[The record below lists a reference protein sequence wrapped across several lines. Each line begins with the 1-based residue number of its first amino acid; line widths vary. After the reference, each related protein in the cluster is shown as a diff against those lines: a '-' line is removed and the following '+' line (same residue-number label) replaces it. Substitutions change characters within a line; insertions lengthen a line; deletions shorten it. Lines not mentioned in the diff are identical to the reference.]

1 MENWDERAERE
12 FSHKEEKRVK
22 PSGLAD
28 VKNSV
33 ATVNALNMHYRNLN
47 LLLKSFSGNPVKEIH
62 VHNVN
67 GQRYIGT
74 GLQNKVELHVHGTP
88 GNDLAA
94 FMDGATIYVHGNAQD
109 GVGNTMNSG
118 KVVVYG
124 HAGDI
129 AGYSMRG
136 GKIFIRD
143 DAGYRVGIHMKEYG
157 SQKPILV
164 VGGTAQDFLGE
175 YMAGGIL
182 VMLGLTLKDGEGHK
196 AKFVGTGMHS
206 GTIYLRGKVAHTG
219 KEVKMMELEEDDMAL
234 LRAIITEFCD
244 CLKIDVDTALEGE
257 FRKLVPSSTRPYGR
271 LYAY

>member
-1 MENWDERAERE
+1 M
-12 FSHKEEKRVK
+12 EKRDEPIGKNLSPKELKQAK
-22 PSGLAD
+22 PSDFVD
-28 VKNSV
+28 VKNDV
-33 ATVNALNMHYRNLN
+33 ATINAANMHYRNLN
-47 LLLKSFSGNPVKEIH
+47 FLLKSNCNPIKKIH
-62 VHNVN
+62 VRNVV

-74 GLQNKVELHVHGTP
+74 GLKGEVELHIHGTP

-94 FMDGATIYVHGNAQD
+94 FMDGPTIYVHGNAQD

-157 SQKPILV
+157 IKKPILV

-182 VMLGLTLKDGEGHK
+182 VVLGLTLKDGEGHK

-206 GTIYLRGKVAHTG
+206 GIIYLRSEVAHTG
-219 KEVKMMELEEDDMAL
+219 KEVKIMELEEGDMAL
-234 LRAIITEFCD
+234 LRPIIEEFCD
-244 CLKIDVDTALEGE
+244 YFKFDANNVLGGE
-257 FRKLVPSSTRPYGR
+257 FRKLVPFSSRPYGR

>member
-1 MENWDERAERE
+1 MVNEDEFAGKRPL
-12 FSHKEEKRVK
+12 HKRLGEIPHLVK
-22 PSGLAD
+22 
-28 VKNSV
+28 VKNGI
-33 ATVNALNMHYRNLN
+33 ATVDAAGMHYRDLN
-47 LLLKSFSGNPVKEIH
+47 FLLKSNNNPIKSFH
-62 VHNVN
+62 VRNVS

-74 GLQNKVELHVHGTP
+74 GLKGNMELHIYGTP

-94 FMDGATIYVHGNAQD
+94 FLDGPNIYVHGNAQD

-157 SQKPILV
+157 SQKPILM

-182 VMLGLTLKDGEGHK
+182 VILGLKLKDGEGHK
-196 AKFVGTGMHS
+196 AKFVGTGMH
-206 GTIYLRGKVAHTG
+206 GGVIYIRGKVAHTG
-219 KEVKMMELEEDDMAL
+219 KEVKIMELEEGDIAL
-234 LRAIITEFCD
+234 LRPLIEEFCNYFKFD
-244 CLKIDVDTALEGE
+244 PNTVLTEE
-257 FRKLVPSSTRPYGR
+257 FRKLIPFSTRPYGR